1 MSIPDQA
8 VSELLEFP
16 CDFSFKA
23 FGSVGAR
30 DFEQDVHRAV
40 CSVVPVSREAMRTRS
55 SSGGHYLCVTVLVR
69 VEAFSQIEMIYAA
82 LRQVE
87 NIKFLL

>member
-1 MSIPDQA
+1 MQQPDLPA
-8 VSELLEFP
+8 SELLEFP
-16 CDFSFKA
+16 CDFPFKV
-23 FGSVGAR
+23 FGVGGG

-40 CSVVPVSREAMRTRS
+40 CSVVPVSVEAMRTRT
-55 SSGGHYLCVTVLVR
+55 SSGGQYLCVTVMVR
-69 VEAFSQIEMIYAA
+69 VHAFSQIEMIYAA